1 MWLQS
6 LVAEFEA
13 FEFKGV
19 SATSSIAA
27 RFEMA
32 AAVESVITEEAYTI
46 HIKTIAVEAEA
57 MDTLCFS
64 SRTGSRRTLVTGE
77 DEEGDEL
84 FNVGGDWWNRRE

>member
-32 AAVESVITEEAYTI
+32 AAVETVITEEAYTI
-46 HIKTIAVEAEA
+46 NIKTTAAA
-57 MDTLCFS
+57 KLKLKDTLFS
-64 SRTGSRRTLVTGE
+64 SRGGRIGE
-77 DEEGDEL
+77 Q
-84 FNVGGDWWNRRE
+84 

>member
-6 LVAEFEA
+6 LAAKFEA

-32 AAVESVITEEAYTI
+32 AAVETVITEEAYTI
-46 HIKTIAVEAEA
+46 NIKTTAAAKLELK
-57 MDTLCFS
+57 DTLFS
-64 SRTGSRRTLVTGE
+64 SRGGRVGE
-77 DEEGDEL
+77 Q
-84 FNVGGDWWNRRE
+84 